1 MTRSERKE
9 GCEGAT
15 VAKGDTEFSND
26 KEFSNEETNDQ
37 PVTAVVS
44 VRNDGWVF

>member
-1 MTRSERKE
+1 MTSSERKE
-9 GCEGAT
+9 GGEGAT
-15 VAKGDTEFSND
+15 EA

-44 VRNDGWVF
+44 VRNDGWVL